1 MPGAFQAGAKKDWFA
16 GSLYLV
22 VTISAAPE
30 ARRDGRQR
38 FERKGWPRTTKYSY
52 KKRGVGGDAAPQKQ
66 DVTEEKG
73 LEKKRVIESEGSGLK
88 EAGVAPQKQDVT
100 EEKGLEKKRVIEG
113 EGSGFPPEARRDGR
127 EGFGK
132 EEGD

>member
-1 MPGAFQAGAKKDWFA
+1 MALWRTVPFQQGFLPRMLEPFDCAIPKSVSSVATLLPLPKAATRQMPGAFQAGAKKDWFA

-66 DVTEEKG
+66 DVTEEKS
-73 LEKKRVIESEGSGLK
+73 LEKKRVIESEG
-88 EAGVAPQKQDVT
+88 VD
-100 EEKGLEKKRVIEG
+100 
-113 EGSGFPPEARRDGR
+113 
-127 EGFGK
+127 
-132 EEGD
+132 